1 MDRDLLFPA
10 PAPATAHPIV
20 QHQAQARLLTHRD
33 LPALLE
39 LEHEKWD
46 TRQAASRAD
55 LGARIDA
62 HPDLAVGAF
71 CSGTGRLLA
80 SLFMKP
86 VANDFHHHVRTWKDC
101 VQTPAAHG
109 SASLFGISLSS
120 RAQAGVDAILRFF
133 WPRALKEG
141 WRHIYLGSPVPGLR
155 TWLRGRRQTPVE
167 DYVRAR
173 RAGLPI
179 DPQLRYYRSR
189 GFTKIVAVK
198 PGYFPHERSL
208 DYGVLLRGTVPLST
222 LAPLWS
228 ALPLA
233 SVQRVTRPL
242 AALL

>member
-10 PAPATAHPIV
+10 PVTAYPIV
-20 QHQAQARLLTHRD
+20 NQQAHARRLTHRD
-33 LPALLE
+33 LSALLE

-46 TRQAASRAD
+46 SRQAASRVD
-55 LGARIDA
+55 LRARIDA

-71 CSGTGRLLA
+71 CQATGRMLA

-86 VANDFHHHVRTWKDC
+86 VADNFHRHVRTWKDC
-101 VQTPAAHG
+101 VQIPAPRR
-109 SASLFGISLSS
+109 STSLFGISLSS
-120 RAQAGVDAILRFF
+120 RSQAGVDAILRFF
-133 WPRALKEG
+133 WPHALKRG

-155 TWLRGRRQTPVE
+155 DWLQSRRHAPVE
-167 DYVRAR
+167 AYVRAR

-222 LAPLWS
+222 LAPLWA

>member
-10 PAPATAHPIV
+10 PANAHPAV
-20 QHQAQARLLTHRD
+20 QPPAHARLLNHRD
-33 LPALLE
+33 LSALLE

-55 LGARIDA
+55 LGKRIDA

-71 CSGTGRLLA
+71 CPATGRMLA

-86 VANDFHHHVRTWKDC
+86 VADDFHHHVRTWSDC
-101 VQTPAAHG
+101 VRTPAPR
-109 SASLFGISLSS
+109 SSTSLFGISLSS
-120 RAQAGVDAILRFF
+120 RGQAGVDAILRFF
-133 WPRALKEG
+133 WPHALKRG
-141 WRHIYLGSPVPGLR
+141 WRHIYLGSPVPGLQN
-155 TWLRGRRQTPVE
+155 WLRSRRQTPVE
-167 DYVRAR
+167 AYVRAR
-173 RAGLPI
+173 RAGQPI

-189 GFTKIVAVK
+189 GFTKIVAIK

-222 LAPLWS
+222 LGPLWA

-242 AALL
+242 ATLL